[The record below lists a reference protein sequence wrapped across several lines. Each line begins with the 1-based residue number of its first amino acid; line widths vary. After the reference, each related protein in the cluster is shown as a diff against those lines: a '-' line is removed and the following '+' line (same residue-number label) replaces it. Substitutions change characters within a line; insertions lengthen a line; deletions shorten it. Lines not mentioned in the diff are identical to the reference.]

1 VLDRD
6 AGLWHEKGR
15 GGCRDSA
22 TIGLHDPAPFAA
34 DPVGSVEIGGRPQGS
49 MSVTFDRELLKS
61 LACSVAFAAA
71 MMLAACNE
79 SGRPVATTN
88 DLIPVGQ
95 APGTMDSAGNYVAI
109 NGDTVYGVANRFK
122 VPVRSLIDQNG
133 LKPPYRLAMGQ
144 KLRIPQQNV
153 YVAKAGDSIY
163 SVAEQFH
170 VDQSQLIRF
179 NQLQPPYTITAGQKI
194 LLPAPVQQPSD
205 MPVAIAAPSSTVTA
219 VPLDAPS
226 SNGGVTSQPLSNPT
240 PQSVTSSPQAAAP
253 STTATAPQPA
263 PMPTATPSVKP
274 LSPSS
279 TSSATTQPN
288 AVANVPQPANRAG
301 GLFQWPVNGKVIS
314 GFGTTSGGLH
324 NDGINIAAPRGT
336 PVHAAENGVVVYAG
350 NQLRGFGNLVLI
362 RHADGWVTAYAHND
376 TLLVKKGQ
384 QVKRGD
390 VIARVG
396 STGNVSQP
404 QLHFELRKGTEAVDP
419 KTMLGAYGA

>member
-1 VLDRD
+1 MP
-6 AGLWHEKGR
+6 
-15 GGCRDSA
+15 
-22 TIGLHDPAPFAA
+22 I
-34 DPVGSVEIGGRPQGS
+34 
-49 MSVTFDRELLKS
+49 TFDRGLVKS
-61 LACSVAFAAA
+61 LALSVAVAATV
-71 MMLAACNE
+71 MLAACNE
-79 SGRPVATTN
+79 SGRPAATTSDVVAT
-88 DLIPVGQ
+88 GQ

-122 VPVRSLIDQNG
+122 VPLRTLIDQNG

-153 YVAKAGDSIY
+153 YVARSGDSVY
-163 SVAEQFH
+163 SIAEQFH

-179 NQLQPPYTITAGQKI
+179 NQLQPPYTISAGQKI
-194 LLPAPVQQPSD
+194 LLPAPVQEASA
-205 MPVAIAAPSSTVTA
+205 MPVATAAPSSAVTA

-226 SNGGVTSQPLSNPT
+226 PSGVASQPLSSSTAPAASPSANPA
-240 PQSVTSSPQAAAP
+240 PAPLSSPSTSSA
-253 STTATAPQPA
+253 STAPQPA
-263 PMPTATPSVKP
+263 PMPSATPSVKP
-274 LSPSS
+274 LSTPS
-279 TSSATTQPN
+279 TGATTNQPA
-288 AVANVPQPANRAG
+288 AVANIPQPASRAG

-314 GFGTTSGGLH
+314 SFGATSGGLH

-404 QLHFELRKGTEAVDP
+404 QLHFEVRKGTEAVDP

>member
-1 VLDRD
+1 
-6 AGLWHEKGR
+6 
-15 GGCRDSA
+15 
-22 TIGLHDPAPFAA
+22 
-34 DPVGSVEIGGRPQGS
+34 
-49 MSVTFDRELLKS
+49 
-61 LACSVAFAAA
+61 
-71 MMLAACNE
+71 MMLAACNQ
-79 SGRPVATTN
+79 SGRPAGTTGDVVAA
-88 DLIPVGQ
+88 
-95 APGTMDSAGNYVAI
+95 APTAGAMDSAGNYTAV

-122 VPVRSLIDQNG
+122 VPVRALIDENK

-153 YVAKAGDSIY
+153 YIAKAGDSVY
-163 SVAEQFH
+163 SIADQFH

-179 NQLQPPYTITAGQKI
+179 NQLQPPYTIAAGQKI
-194 LLPAPVQQPSD
+194 LLPAAIQQAPD
-205 MPVAIAAPSSTVTA
+205 MPVAMAAPSSAVTS

-226 SNGGVTSQPLSNPT
+226 SGGVATQPLSTST
-240 PQSVTSSPQAAAP
+240 PQAVPQ
-253 STTATAPQPA
+253 STTSTTSTATQPA

-274 LSPSS
+274 LTAPSAG
-279 TSSATTQPN
+279 TATDQPA
-288 AVANVPQPANRAG
+288 AVANIPQPTGRAG
-301 GLFQWPVNGKVIS
+301 GFFQWPVNGKIIS
-314 GFGTTSGGLH
+314 GFGATSGGLH

-419 KTMLGAYGA
+419 KVMLGAYGA

>member
-1 VLDRD
+1 M
-6 AGLWHEKGR
+6 
-15 GGCRDSA
+15 SA
-22 TIGLHDPAPFAA
+22 
-34 DPVGSVEIGGRPQGS
+34 
-49 MSVTFDRELLKS
+49 TFDRGLLKT
-61 LACSVAFAAA
+61 LALSIALAVA
-71 MMLAACNE
+71 MTLAGCNQ
-79 SGRPVATTN
+79 SGRPPASTTN
-88 DLIPVGQ
+88 VAPTGPT
-95 APGTMDSAGNYVAI
+95 PGTMDGAGNYIAI

-122 VPVRSLIDQNG
+122 VPIRSLIDENA

-153 YVAKAGDSIY
+153 YVAKAGDSVNSI
-163 SVAEQFH
+163 AAQFH

-179 NQLQPPYTITAGQKI
+179 NRLQPPYTIAAGQKI
-194 LLPAPVQQPSD
+194 LLPAAVQQPSD
-205 MPVAIAAPSSTVTA
+205 MPVAIAAPSSAVTA

-226 SNGGVTSQPLSNPT
+226 AGSGAGGVTSQPLSSST
-240 PQSVTSSPQAAAP
+240 PQALPQ
-253 STTATAPQPA
+253 STTQTAPQPAPQPA

-274 LSPSS
+274 LSTPS
-279 TSSATTQPN
+279 TSSVPSQPD
-288 AVANVPQPANRAG
+288 AVANIPQPSSRSNG
-301 GLFQWPVNGKVIS
+301 FFQWPVNGKIIS
-314 GFGTTSGGLH
+314 GFGATSGGLH

-396 STGNVSQP
+396 STGNVSTP

-419 KTMLGAYGA
+419 KVMLGAYGA

>member
-1 VLDRD
+1 
-6 AGLWHEKGR
+6 
-15 GGCRDSA
+15 
-22 TIGLHDPAPFAA
+22 
-34 DPVGSVEIGGRPQGS
+34 
-49 MSVTFDRELLKS
+49 MSPKFDRGLLRG
-61 LACSVAFAAA
+61 LALSVALAAT
-71 MMLAACNE
+71 MMLAACNQ
-79 SGRPVATTN
+79 SGRPAGTTGDVAAAAA
-88 DLIPVGQ
+88 
-95 APGTMDSAGNYVAI
+95 APTAGAMDSAGNYVAI

-122 VPVRSLIDQNG
+122 IPVRSLIDENK
-133 LKPPYRLAMGQ
+133 LKPPYRLVTGQ
-144 KLRIPQQNV
+144 KLRIPQQDV
-153 YVAKAGDSIY
+153 YVAKAGDSVY
-163 SVAEQFH
+163 SIADQFH

-205 MPVAIAAPSSTVTA
+205 MPVALAAPSSAVTA
-219 VPLDAPS
+219 VPLDAPPPS
-226 SNGGVTSQPLSNPT
+226 SGGITTQPLSSST
-240 PQSVTSSPQAAAP
+240 PQAVPQSTVPGTTAVPSTSVPSTSTSS
-253 STTATAPQPA
+253 TATQPA

-274 LSPSS
+274 LTAPSAGS
-279 TSSATTQPN
+279 VTNQPA
-288 AVANVPQPANRAG
+288 AVANIPQPTGRAG

-314 GFGTTSGGLH
+314 GFGATSGGLH
-324 NDGINIAAPRGT
+324 NDCINIAAPRGT

-350 NQLRGFGNLVLI
+350 NQLRGFGNLILI

-419 KTMLGAYGA
+419 KVMLGAYGA

>member
-1 VLDRD
+1 
-6 AGLWHEKGR
+6 
-15 GGCRDSA
+15 
-22 TIGLHDPAPFAA
+22 
-34 DPVGSVEIGGRPQGS
+34 
-49 MSVTFDRELLKS
+49 
-61 LACSVAFAAA
+61 
-71 MMLAACNE
+71 
-79 SGRPVATTN
+79 
-88 DLIPVGQ
+88 
-95 APGTMDSAGNYVAI
+95 
-109 NGDTVYGVANRFK
+109 
-122 VPVRSLIDQNG
+122 
-133 LKPPYRLAMGQ
+133 MGQ

-153 YVAKAGDSIY
+153 YVARSGDSVY
-163 SVAEQFH
+163 SIAEQFH

-179 NQLQPPYTITAGQKI
+179 NQLQPPYTISAGQKI
-194 LLPAPVQQPSD
+194 LLPAPVQEASA
-205 MPVAIAAPSSTVTA
+205 MPVATAAPSSAVTA

-226 SNGGVTSQPLSNPT
+226 PSGVASQPLSSSTAPAASPSANPA
-240 PQSVTSSPQAAAP
+240 PAPLSSPGTSSA
-253 STTATAPQPA
+253 STAPQPA
-263 PMPTATPSVKP
+263 PMPSATPSVKP
-274 LSPSS
+274 LSTPS
-279 TSSATTQPN
+279 TGATTNQPA
-288 AVANVPQPANRAG
+288 AVANIPQPASRAG

-314 GFGTTSGGLH
+314 SFGATSGGLH

-404 QLHFELRKGTEAVDP
+404 QLHFEVRKGTEAVDP

>member
-1 VLDRD
+1 MP
-6 AGLWHEKGR
+6 
-15 GGCRDSA
+15 
-22 TIGLHDPAPFAA
+22 I
-34 DPVGSVEIGGRPQGS
+34 
-49 MSVTFDRELLKS
+49 TFDRGLVKG
-61 LACSVAFAAA
+61 LALSVAIATTIA
-71 MMLAACNE
+71 LAACNE
-79 SGRPVATTN
+79 SGRPASTTSDIVAS
-88 DLIPVGQ
+88 GQ
-95 APGTMDSAGNYVAI
+95 APGTIDGAGNYVAI
-109 NGDTVYGVANRFK
+109 NGDTVYGVAHRFK
-122 VPVRSLIDQNG
+122 VPVRTLIDQNG

-144 KLRIPQQNV
+144 KLRIPQQNI
-153 YVAKAGDSIY
+153 YVAQSGDSVY
-163 SVAEQFH
+163 SIAEQFH

-179 NQLQPPYTITAGQKI
+179 NQLQPPYTISAGQKI

-205 MPVAIAAPSSTVTA
+205 MPVAIAAPSSAVTA

-226 SNGGVTSQPLSNPT
+226 AGGVASQPLSSPTSAAT
-240 PQSVTSSPQAAAP
+240 PQSANPAPVPAPLSSPSASSAAA
-253 STTATAPQPA
+253 APQPA
-263 PMPTATPSVKP
+263 PMPAATPTVKP
-274 LSPSS
+274 LSSPSA
-279 TSSATTQPN
+279 SSATTQSA
-288 AVANVPQPANRAG
+288 AVANVPQPAGRAG
-301 GLFQWPVNGKVIS
+301 GLFQWPVDGKVIS
-314 GFGTTSGGLH
+314 TFGATSGGLH

-404 QLHFELRKGTEAVDP
+404 QLHFEVRKGTEAVDP